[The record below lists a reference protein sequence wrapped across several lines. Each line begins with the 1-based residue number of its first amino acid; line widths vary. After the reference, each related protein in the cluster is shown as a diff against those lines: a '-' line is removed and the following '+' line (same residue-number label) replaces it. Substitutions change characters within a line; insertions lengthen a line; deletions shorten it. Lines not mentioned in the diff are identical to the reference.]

1 MTAPGRLLARITALT
16 ALALLASLAS
26 CTFGRVLRYRESA
39 VDDWRIFDARAMH
52 PSPMPFAFVEAPDA
66 ATRRI
71 NVTFGGRTFDLDE
84 EMAKNDTLALLVLHH
99 DKLVY
104 ERYFN
109 GHSRKER
116 SMSFSMAKSFTSILL
131 GQAIADGKIALDEP
145 VTERVPELAERGF
158 DRVRLA
164 HLLQMTGG
172 TNYRENDWPTGR
184 HPHFYYTEHLAPA
197 LLRLRVVDEPGTAW
211 RYRSGETQLLGLAL
225 SRALA
230 PETITSYM
238 DRRLWMPLGMESE
251 GYWSLDSDEGGLEK
265 VFCCLAARARDFLK
279 FGRLMLRQGDWQ
291 GTQLVPR
298 EWVAASTSLDETE
311 GSPWDYQYAW
321 WIADPRDGDFF
332 AGGHLGQYLYVSP
345 KRDAVVLRLGT
356 SRGKW
361 SREEWRS
368 LLPTLLDD
376 IVLTDVSAIGS

>member
-1 MTAPGRLLARITALT
+1 MTALGRVSASVVALV
-16 ALALLASLAS
+16 ALASFAS
-26 CTFGRVLRYRESA
+26 CTLGRVLWYRNSGVE
-39 VDDWRIFDARAMH
+39 DGKIFDAREMH
-52 PSPMPFAFVEAPDA
+52 PSPMPFAFDEAPDA
-66 ATRRI
+66 ATRRVR
-71 NVTFGGRTFDLDE
+71 VTLGGETFDLDDA
-84 EMAKNDTLALLVLHH
+84 MAKNDTLALLVLRH

-109 GHSRKER
+109 GHSRKAR

-131 GQAIADGKIALDEP
+131 GQAIDDGKIALDEP
-145 VTERVPELAERGF
+145 VTSRVPELSERGF

-172 TNYRENDWPTGR
+172 TNYRESDWPTGR
-184 HPHFYYTEHLAPA
+184 HPHFYYTERLEPA
-197 LLRLRVVDEPGTAW
+197 LFRLRVVDEPGTRW

-225 SRALA
+225 ARALA

-265 VFCCLAARARDFLK
+265 VFCCLTARARDFLK
-279 FGRLMLRQGDWQ
+279 FGRLMLRGGDWQ
-291 GTQLVPR
+291 GTQLVSR
-298 EWVAASTSLDETE
+298 EWVAESTSLDDSE

-321 WIADPRDGDFF
+321 WIASRDGDFF

-345 KRDAVVLRLGT
+345 RRDAVLLRLGT

-361 SREEWRS
+361 SRDEWRALLS
-368 LLPTLLDD
+368 LMMN
-376 IVLTDVSAIGS
+376 